1 MQYQE
6 DHRFERPIE
15 VVSRMYFD
23 RAFFERKYREQG
35 AWDVEVL
42 EHRRDERSF
51 LIKCRFQMK
60 SDAPIPD
67 FAKKF
72 VSDSISVVQQDSWDI
87 PTLTGRIETELKGM
101 PVRISADMALKSEAT
116 GCVNQLK
123 WTVSCSIPLIGGKL
137 EKIIA
142 EDLQIKSRRDQQV
155 SKAILKDY

>member
-1 MQYQE
+1 
-6 DHRFERPIE
+6 
-15 VVSRMYFD
+15 MYFD

-42 EHRRDERSF
+42 EHHRDERSF
-51 LIKCRFQMK
+51 RIKCRFQMK

-72 VSDSISVVQQDSWDI
+72 VSDSISMVQQDSWDI

-101 PVRISADMALKSEAT
+101 PVRISADMALKPEGA
-116 GCVNQLK
+116 GCVNHLK
-123 WTVSCSIPLIGGKL
+123 WTVGCSIPLIGGKL

-142 EDLQIKSRRDQQV
+142 EDLQIKSQRDQQV
-155 SKAILKDY
+155 SKSILKDY